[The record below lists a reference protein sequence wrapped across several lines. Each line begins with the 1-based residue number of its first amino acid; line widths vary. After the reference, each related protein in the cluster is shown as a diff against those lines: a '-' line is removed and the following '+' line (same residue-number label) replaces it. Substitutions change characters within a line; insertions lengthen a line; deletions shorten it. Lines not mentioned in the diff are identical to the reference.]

1 MSGKSSC
8 LLTRISML
16 TKHIYLKIYIFHINM
31 REIIS
36 LFSERVSRSSISRL
50 RLKST
55 SVFISFLISCSRHGY
70 SSLRVLFRWTDGRR
84 GGLVSGGLGKS
95 TMNAHGSGGRNCLGL
110 ILPPR
115 RGNTLRYPQ
124 QVQSL
129 MGQTWPMAARKFSYS
144 QSWVS
149 HSSFPQDTPFG
160 IVSGVFSFIS
170 KLQRLIRKYVSYWLP
185 WQEL

>member
-95 TMNAHGSGGRNCLGL
+95 TMNAHGSGGKNCLGL
-110 ILPPR
+110 IFASSEREYFAISSTSTKFNGANLAH
-115 RGNTLRYPQ
+115 GSQKVFLFAI
-124 QVQSL
+124 
-129 MGQTWPMAARKFSYS
+129 MGFPLKFSTR
-144 QSWVS
+144 
-149 HSSFPQDTPFG
+149 HS
-160 IVSGVFSFIS
+160 IWHCIRCVFFYFETA
-170 KLQRLIRKYVSYWLP
+170 KVD
-185 WQEL
+185 